1 MKIDVSPSGSTG
13 RRQSVRWTL
22 RLAIALGTTLIATL
36 SAKAYALVGSKPG
49 DVNSVNDR
57 VAAIRAK
64 AAAVSGEIARLRD
77 GDASWAALHDLPAQ
91 QPGEPGWK
99 KWRNE

>member
-1 MKIDVSPSGSTG
+1 MKIDALSSSGTG
-13 RRQSVRWTL
+13 RRQTGRWPL
-22 RLAIALGTTLIATL
+22 RLAIALGTALVAAL
-36 SAKAYALVGSKPG
+36 SAKASALTGTKPG
-49 DVNSVNDR
+49 AGSSVNDR

-64 AAAVSGEIARLRD
+64 AATVTGDVAPARDRNPFRV
-77 GDASWAALHDLPAQ
+77 ALHDLPAQ